1 MNNLQKIYNGFAQT
15 YDENRDVFDMSEIF
29 AAFYK
34 QLNAKNG
41 ENLDLGC
48 GTGEPFPKMFVD
60 KGWKVT
66 GVDFSENM
74 LKLASKYVPKMKNI
88 CADICDV
95 NFDDSSFDAITLI
108 YSLFHIPYIEHEK
121 LFKKIYNWLSPGGKV
136 LFTYATKEYTGHD
149 EFNGYITFMG
159 QKLFYSHTTPE
170 KLYKTLKDIGFNI
183 EAADYRNIAGETF
196 LWITI
201 SKQRFS

>member
-1 MNNLQKIYNGFAQT
+1 LNSIQTVYNNFAQT
-15 YDENRDVFDMSEIF
+15 YDENRLIFDMSEIF

-34 QLNAKNG
+34 QLNVRSG
-41 ENLDLGC
+41 EILDLGC
-48 GTGEPFPKMFVD
+48 GTGEPFSKMFVD
-60 KGWKVT
+60 KGWQVT

-74 LKLASKYVPKMKNI
+74 LKLATKYVPEMKTI

-95 NFDDSSFDAITLI
+95 KFDNSTFDAITLI
-108 YSLFHIPYIEHEK
+108 YSLFHIPCIEHEK
-121 LFKKIYNWLSPGGKV
+121 LFKEFYKWLKPESKI

-183 EAADYRNIAGETF
+183 EATDYRNIANETF
-196 LWITI
+196 LWVTI
-201 SKQRFS
+201 SK